1 MREKCAKRTT
11 EERGHKG
18 AMRGMTKVIAWP

>member
-1 MREKCAKRTT
+1 MRQKCAKRTT

-18 AMRGMTKVIAWP
+18 AMRGMAKVIAWP